1 MTAESSSLAEAAR
14 RLLRTDGC
22 TLAVPDRLRP
32 EAERIALAISDA
44 LPSLLREPQVISD
57 ADESNSWTRI
67 RISTGEV
74 LLAQI
79 GGDEPGYDVCWVPE
93 SNDLDFLW
101 VRFTRLVTSLIEA
114 GYPGC
119 VDCGGAEAAEPWD
132 EQSRR
137 ASFSVNR

>member
-1 MTAESSSLAEAAR
+1 M
-14 RLLRTDGC
+14 
-22 TLAVPDRLRP
+22 
-32 EAERIALAISDA
+32 ALAISDA
-44 LPSLLREPQVISD
+44 LPSLLREPEVISD
-57 ADESNSWTRI
+57 AEESNSWTGI
-67 RISTGEV
+67 SISTDGA

-79 GGDEPGYDVCWVPE
+79 GGSEPSCDVCWVPE

-119 VDCGGAEAAEPWD
+119 VDCGGTEATEPW
-132 EQSRR
+132 EEKFRR